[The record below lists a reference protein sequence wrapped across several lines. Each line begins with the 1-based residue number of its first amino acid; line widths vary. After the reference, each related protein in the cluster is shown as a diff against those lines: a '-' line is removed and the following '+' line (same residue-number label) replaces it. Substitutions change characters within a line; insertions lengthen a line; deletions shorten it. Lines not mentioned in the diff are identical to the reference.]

1 MERRGRRR
9 ARFIHLGRGA
19 EENENGGH
27 RFFFFAPFSSPSLHL
42 LLFIRPLFFF
52 FSLPLC
58 PLLFFRA
65 QYDAITGKNGKTFP
79 PAPAVSI
86 ITVFPACRPQV
97 IVRDPLSPRSST
109 LFFSGLPRN
118 EALSPRARTILEFNL
133 HFQRMEQRK
142 FVADDHCVRAVD
154 YNRIYGYNNERVRNF
169 WNVFFLFFLLKE

>member
-1 MERRGRRR
+1 MEQRGRRR

-97 IVRDPLSPRSST
+97 IVRDPLSP
-109 LFFSGLPRN
+109 
-118 EALSPRARTILEFNL
+118 IL
-133 HFQRMEQRK
+133 
-142 FVADDHCVRAVD
+142 DP
-154 YNRIYGYNNERVRNF
+154 
-169 WNVFFLFFLLKE
+169 FFLWITPERSFVPSCTHDPRIQFTFSANGAEEICRR